1 MQQLKATKSRYWPP
15 RGHHAEALLAPASG
29 FGEVAAQPMKTPK
42 KFVNCTAFGAGGHTV
57 LSVAG

>member
-1 MQQLKATKSRYWPP
+1 VDATIES
-15 RGHHAEALLAPASG
+15 HHKPLLAITPKLLLAPASG